1 MMGYFYLNVLGVNL
15 RILQNVLG
23 VKNEGNDTFYLQSY
37 NCPKSH
43 EVENEMEQWEEDD
56 MAYDEVLAERVSA
69 ALGDMPQLEAKK
81 MFGGVGYLVSGNMAV
96 GVHKDKLIVRV
107 GHEGFEEKMSM
118 PHTVPFDITGKAMK
132 GWLMV
137 VQQGVESEDDLKY
150 WIDQGVD
157 FAQSL
162 PPK

>member
-1 MMGYFYLNVLGVNL
+1 
-15 RILQNVLG
+15 
-23 VKNEGNDTFYLQSY
+23 
-37 NCPKSH
+37 
-43 EVENEMEQWEEDD
+43 
-56 MAYDEVLAERVSA
+56 MAYDEILAERVSD
-69 ALGDMPQLEAKK
+69 ALGPMPALEAKK

-107 GHEGFEEKMSM
+107 GHEGFEDKMSM

-137 VQQGVESEDDLKY
+137 VPQGVESEDDLKY

>member
-1 MMGYFYLNVLGVNL
+1 MV
-15 RILQNVLG
+15 
-23 VKNEGNDTFYLQSY
+23 
-37 NCPKSH
+37 
-43 EVENEMEQWEEDD
+43 
-56 MAYDEVLAERVSA
+56 YDEVLAERVS
-69 ALGDMPQLEAKK
+69 EAIGELPEYEEKK
-81 MFGGVGYLVSGNMAV
+81 MFGGVGYLLSGNMAV

-107 GHEGFEEKMSM
+107 GLDGFDEKMRM

-137 VQQGVESEDDLKY
+137 EPGGVEGEEDLKY
-150 WIDQGVD
+150 WIGQGVG